1 MRNQKSVIFVMTL
14 MVLLIGLTAISAAD
28 TGNNTASSV
37 ISDNT
42 ISADTTSVGS
52 IASTVSDTKTVK
64 SEAKTITKTN
74 SEKLVSDTTKKTI
87 KSNMK
92 NTKKTNSEITVN
104 NDNFDTYFT
113 SNGFTDEV
121 QTGSK
126 INFGTNIT
134 RNNHSYVLNKQVTID
149 GKGNT
154 LSLNTI
160 SGSYYGNETGSA
172 FIIDHGASGTQLS
185 NLNFYNTQVF
195 VRNTT
200 NVTVSNVN
208 VTVENQRIGQGVGV
222 FSIRDNAS
230 YVTVENSNF
239 KTTNNSGSSTLVL
252 AGASYCNINNNTIT
266 GTGDVGNL
274 LYLTTYNV
282 AGVAE
287 DDIELNSYNNIT
299 NNVLNGPS
307 TTSLI
312 CYGIT
317 LTGHDNLIANNIVN
331 VAGQGITTQW
341 GYTDPAA
348 PQNGNNSDRYKGN
361 YYINN
366 TVNRGASFKA
376 TNNSTVEYNNI
387 TGVVSLGVNT
397 TATNNIFGATTLV
410 NNNIIENNTVNGL
423 VTVSGS
429 NITINHNTIK
439 ANINIKKTTYTNVS
453 ITNNVIYGVIINNE
467 TVYEYN
473 NTLIPPTNNNK
484 KSLKSM
490 NKIIISASNY
500 LDYFEYDPDDGLYW
514 NYGLPENTWIVIN
527 AIPMNVQIAQ
537 IILMQNSILEFK
549 NMNTSILYVWM
560 GTNSTIRNSQ
570 MNYSNYATAIAL
582 GAKCVL
588 DNLTFI
594 ANYPELP
601 SKHIDLITQTG
612 TDGII
617 RNCNI
622 KVNLTTNTIDWSA
635 GESESKIVPIK
646 VKYNNVVLE
655 NNNITIN
662 VIGTD
667 NSGYPTGYGLSIFAN
682 NTTVKNNNIN
692 YICKEG
698 LSGWVYP
705 IYVVT
710 SNNTITDN
718 NIVVKGTNY
727 TAGIYF
733 DSTSFSNNT
742 VSNNI
747 INLTCGTSG
756 YGEGTTNE
764 NVGYGV
770 CFTNR
775 AYTGGS
781 YTTTKGSVFN
791 NKVINNTIYTNGYS
805 SYAVEQFGGDNTL
818 IANNTLILNGTTP
831 MGIGVIGLNTTITG
845 NHITVTGKD
854 NATYPSVDYI
864 RPRTTG
870 VYLSRGI
877 NNTVTNNTINS
888 QNNAGIIIDGE
899 TNDIVRYNTVK
910 SLNNTYAVTVTGDN
924 HQVTDNSLV
933 AKELSGDNSVLATG
947 ENNTIKDNT
956 GNTGKSG
963 VLTITLNPTE
973 AHINDTV
980 VVNVKFVDED
990 GNAISSKPI
999 HIKVDEFGIDTTV
1012 NTNENGIATTDFV
1025 VTKLSDTVFVEAS
1038 YDGTDY
1044 AVEGQT
1050 AILDITKY
1058 ETELTV
1064 NDQLNVFTPNSNCTI
1079 NGTLTDKTNPIAN
1092 AEIIISIANMDGV
1105 IVTTD
1110 NDGKYSYTFNVGAT
1124 EGTYNVEV
1132 TYNGNDKY
1140 EDAVATTS
1148 YDVEK
1153 YGTILKIDPIDN
1165 TTPKSNMI
1173 ITGSLVE
1180 FYTSEGVANAEIT
1193 ITLNNNTY
1201 TNMTDANGIFK
1212 FNIVAPANTGKYTVD
1227 ASYAGNDTHDMDTD
1241 SAEFNVEKI
1250 DSIITIDAIG
1260 SVDANSN
1267 VNVTG
1272 ILVDSAQNAISN
1284 QEVTI
1289 TVNNKKYTTT
1299 TGSDGKYVVTIMSP
1313 VVSGNYDVSASYAG
1327 SDVYTMASAQ
1337 TSMFVKEET
1346 SITAEGPISAT
1357 VNSTITINGTL
1368 IDTKNNGIANATITV
1383 VFEGKDYT
1391 TTTNND
1397 GKFTCDIMTTT
1408 VGDNIP
1414 VTVRYDGNDTYMAS
1428 SEIIS
1433 VDVEKLG
1440 SELTLNPVNNTSIN
1454 STVDV
1459 SGVLSEEYTQKAI
1472 ANSTVTIIVDG
1483 ISYNTVTD
1491 DNGNFKVTIKTA
1503 ATTGT
1508 YTIKA
1513 SYDGSDLYTP
1523 SSDETTFDVEKISSS
1538 ITIDAIG
1545 SVDANSNVN
1554 VTGILVDSAQNA
1566 ISNQEVT
1573 ITVNNKKYTTTTGSD
1588 GKYVVTI
1595 MSPVVSGNYDV
1606 SASYAGSDVY
1616 TMASAQTSMFVKEE
1630 TSITAEG
1637 PISATVNSTITING
1651 TLIDTKN
1658 NGIANATITVVFEGK
1673 DYTTTTNN
1681 DGKFTC
1687 DIMTT
1692 TVGDNIPVTVR
1703 YDGNDTYM
1711 ASSEIISVDVE
1722 KLGSELT
1729 LNPVNNTSI
1738 NSTVDVSGVLSEE
1751 YTQKAIANS
1760 TVTIIVDGISYNT
1773 VTDDNGNFKV
1783 TIKTAAT
1790 TGTYTIKASYDGS
1803 DLYTPS
1809 SDETTFDVEKISTKT
1824 TVDAVNG
1831 VIYEKV
1837 NLTAHITDVNGNNVT
1852 GGKVVFSINGVEVTD
1867 NNGNVIYANVTGGVA
1882 TITKEAP
1889 RVWHKENTTI
1899 VATYLGNDAY
1909 DDSVSE
1915 KADVIITLRTAN
1927 IDVLTNGTKVKVGD
1941 TTSIIAHVYYN
1952 NTLVNEGK
1960 VIFKLNGKTLKD
1972 DDGNIIFVKVENG
1985 IAKLDYTITSIYSA
1999 KEYTLTAVFSGK
2011 DYNRVATESHLTVL
2025 RTNTHIQAEM
2035 VNITSNNAT
2044 VSLKIF
2050 DEKNNLINRDTKV
2063 TVKVNGKTV
2072 YNQIIVS
2079 NGVANLNLNL
2089 PVSSKPYNITIISG
2103 ENSVYATSTTSFM
2116 FKNTVKIPTKVTA
2129 TAKLVNN
2136 KTATVSV
2143 KINDNNNKP
2152 VTGNTKVV
2160 VKLNGKTQANAIA
2173 VNGVAD
2179 IDMIPP
2185 TIKGTYTLVV
2195 MTGETSIYEK
2205 ATTTTTLKV

>member
-200 NVTVSNVN
+200 DVTVSNVN

-239 KTTNNSGSSTLVL
+239 KTTNNNGSSTLVL

-307 TTSLI
+307 TTSII

-397 TATNNIFGATTLV
+397 TATNNIFGATTLG

-453 ITNNVIYGVIINNE
+453 ITNNVIYGVISNNV

-500 LDYFEYDPDDGLYW
+500 LDYFEYDPEDGLYW

-549 NMNTSILYVWM
+549 NMNTSRLYVWM

-570 MNYSNYATAIAL
+570 MNYSNYAMAIAV

-601 SKHIDLITQTG
+601 SNHIDLITQSSTE
-612 TDGII
+612 GII

-682 NTTVKNNNIN
+682 NTTIKNNNIN

-747 INLTCGTSG
+747 INLTCGASG

-775 AYTGGS
+775 AYGGGS

-888 QNNAGIIIDGE
+888 QNNAGIIIDGGE

-910 SLNNTYAVTVTGDN
+910 SLNNTYAVTVTGNN

-956 GNTGKSG
+956 GNIGTG

-1064 NDQLNVFTPNSNCTI
+1064 NDQLNVFTPKSNCTI

-1140 EDAVATTS
+1140 EDAVATAS

-1165 TTPKSNMI
+1165 TTPKANMI

-1201 TNMTDANGIFK
+1201 TNMTDAKGIFK

-1250 DSIITIDAIG
+1250 DS
-1260 SVDANSN
+1260 
-1267 VNVTG
+1267 
-1272 ILVDSAQNAISN
+1272 
-1284 QEVTI
+1284 
-1289 TVNNKKYTTT
+1289 
-1299 TGSDGKYVVTIMSP
+1299 
-1313 VVSGNYDVSASYAG
+1313 
-1327 SDVYTMASAQ
+1327 
-1337 TSMFVKEET
+1337 
-1346 SITAEGPISAT
+1346 
-1357 VNSTITINGTL
+1357 
-1368 IDTKNNGIANATITV
+1368 
-1383 VFEGKDYT
+1383 
-1391 TTTNND
+1391 
-1397 GKFTCDIMTTT
+1397 
-1408 VGDNIP
+1408 
-1414 VTVRYDGNDTYMAS
+1414 
-1428 SEIIS
+1428 
-1433 VDVEKLG
+1433 
-1440 SELTLNPVNNTSIN
+1440 
-1454 STVDV
+1454 
-1459 SGVLSEEYTQKAI
+1459 
-1472 ANSTVTIIVDG
+1472 
-1483 ISYNTVTD
+1483 
-1491 DNGNFKVTIKTA
+1491 
-1503 ATTGT
+1503 
-1508 YTIKA
+1508 
-1513 SYDGSDLYTP
+1513 
-1523 SSDETTFDVEKISSS
+1523 S

-1554 VTGILVDSAQNA
+1554 VTGILV
-1566 ISNQEVT
+1566 
-1573 ITVNNKKYTTTTGSD
+1573 
-1588 GKYVVTI
+1588 
-1595 MSPVVSGNYDV
+1595 
-1606 SASYAGSDVY
+1606 
-1616 TMASAQTSMFVKEE
+1616 
-1630 TSITAEG
+1630 
-1637 PISATVNSTITING
+1637 
-1651 TLIDTKN
+1651 
-1658 NGIANATITVVFEGK
+1658 
-1673 DYTTTTNN
+1673 
-1681 DGKFTC
+1681 
-1687 DIMTT
+1687 
-1692 TVGDNIPVTVR
+1692 
-1703 YDGNDTYM
+1703 
-1711 ASSEIISVDVE
+1711 
-1722 KLGSELT
+1722 
-1729 LNPVNNTSI
+1729 
-1738 NSTVDVSGVLSEE
+1738 
-1751 YTQKAIANS
+1751 
-1760 TVTIIVDGISYNT
+1760 
-1773 VTDDNGNFKV
+1773 
-1783 TIKTAAT
+1783 
-1790 TGTYTIKASYDGS
+1790 
-1803 DLYTPS
+1803 
-1809 SDETTFDVEKISTKT
+1809 
-1824 TVDAVNG
+1824 
-1831 VIYEKV
+1831 
-1837 NLTAHITDVNGNNVT
+1837 
-1852 GGKVVFSINGVEVTD
+1852 
-1867 NNGNVIYANVTGGVA
+1867 
-1882 TITKEAP
+1882 
-1889 RVWHKENTTI
+1889 
-1899 VATYLGNDAY
+1899 
-1909 DDSVSE
+1909 
-1915 KADVIITLRTAN
+1915 
-1927 IDVLTNGTKVKVGD
+1927 
-1941 TTSIIAHVYYN
+1941 
-1952 NTLVNEGK
+1952 
-1960 VIFKLNGKTLKD
+1960 
-1972 DDGNIIFVKVENG
+1972 
-1985 IAKLDYTITSIYSA
+1985 
-1999 KEYTLTAVFSGK
+1999 
-2011 DYNRVATESHLTVL
+2011 
-2025 RTNTHIQAEM
+2025 
-2035 VNITSNNAT
+2035 
-2044 VSLKIF
+2044 
-2050 DEKNNLINRDTKV
+2050 
-2063 TVKVNGKTV
+2063 
-2072 YNQIIVS
+2072 
-2079 NGVANLNLNL
+2079 
-2089 PVSSKPYNITIISG
+2089 
-2103 ENSVYATSTTSFM
+2103 
-2116 FKNTVKIPTKVTA
+2116 
-2129 TAKLVNN
+2129 
-2136 KTATVSV
+2136 
-2143 KINDNNNKP
+2143 
-2152 VTGNTKVV
+2152 
-2160 VKLNGKTQANAIA
+2160 
-2173 VNGVAD
+2173 
-2179 IDMIPP
+2179 
-2185 TIKGTYTLVV
+2185 
-2195 MTGETSIYEK
+2195 
-2205 ATTTTTLKV
+2205 

>member
-266 GTGDVGNL
+266 GTGNVGNL

-317 LTGHDNLIANNIVN
+317 LTGHDNLIANNNVN

-376 TNNSTVEYNNI
+376 TNNSTVENNTCSGTVI
-387 TGVVSLGVNT
+387 SGVNSTLKNNAFTGVVSLQSGSNATENT
-397 TATNNIFGATTLV
+397 ITTLKALGNNTIIGNNITLL
-410 NNNIIENNTVNGL
+410 NITGSNVAMINNTGDSLYVISGL
-423 VTVSGS
+423 TNITSCNDNFQERETLSNITLCNHTHDTNIRKSKSLKREDIEWYEITITKDNYLTYLRESGTLPFSTVKNHPYIRIYIEDLPTSQFGMGIAGKACKGYVYEIIGKNFTKNNFQLNIGNSIDS
-429 NITINHNTIK
+429 NITI
-439 ANINIKKTTYTNVS
+439 ANMTLTYDESYADPANMIVLKTMYSNVLLENIT
-453 ITNNVIYGVIINNE
+453 
-467 TVYEYN
+467 
-473 NTLIPPTNNNK
+473 
-484 KSLKSM
+484 
-490 NKIIISASNY
+490 
-500 LDYFEYDPDDGLYW
+500 
-514 NYGLPENTWIVIN
+514 IN
-527 AIPMNVQIAQ
+527 ATFEDSVDSNICPI
-537 IILMQNSILEFK
+537 K
-549 NMNTSILYVWM
+549 
-560 GTNSTIRNSQ
+560 STFYDGN
-570 MNYSNYATAIAL
+570 N
-582 GAKCVL
+582 
-588 DNLTFI
+588 
-594 ANYPELP
+594 
-601 SKHIDLITQTG
+601 IT
-612 TDGII
+612 IN
-617 RNCNI
+617 NCNI
-622 KVNLTTNTIDWSA
+622 TLKSTEFNNPVEYTISAIDLEKNNNTVSNCNINANVPSSYINWGTNNFPVSVVIYSRTTNTTL
-635 GESESKIVPIK
+635 K
-646 VKYNNVVLE
+646 
-655 NNNITIN
+655 NNNITITESQALN
-662 VIGTD
+662 PDQHYNTL
-667 NSGYPTGYGLSIFAN
+667 YGIYVTKN
-682 NTTVKNNNIN
+682 NTIVNNTINITGTEYLYSIQVRGSNNNISNNNIN
-692 YICKEG
+692 LTSRNY
-698 LSGWVYP
+698 LSG
-705 IYVVT
+705 IMMEGAGM
-710 SNNTITDN
+710 SNNTIAN
-718 NIVVKGTNY
+718 
-727 TAGIYF
+727 
-733 DSTSFSNNT
+733 
-742 VSNNI
+742 NNI
-747 INLTCGTSG
+747 IFNGGNRSSDPGTKAEDSVYGISIQNFG
-756 YGEGTTNE
+756 YGGYDYTPGTG
-764 NVGYGV
+764 NV
-770 CFTNR
+770 T
-775 AYTGGS
+775 
-781 YTTTKGSVFN
+781 N
-791 NKVINNTIYTNGYS
+791 NKIINNTITGTGYNV
-805 SYAVEQFGGDNTL
+805 YAFEQFGGDNTTV
-818 IANNTLILNGTTP
+818 ANNTINLTAHTP
-831 MGIGVIGLNTTITG
+831 MAIGIIGAYSNVTG
-845 NHITVTGKD
+845 NNIIVDGAD
-854 NATYPSVDYI
+854 NATYSSADYLK
-864 RPRTTG
+864 PRTTG
-870 VYLSRGI
+870 IYFAYGQE
-877 NNTVTNNTINS
+877 NNAINNTINS
-888 QNNAGIIIDGE
+888 QNNAGIIIDDE

-910 SLNNTYAVTVTGDN
+910 SLNNTYAVTVTGN
-924 HQVTDNSLV
+924 NSQITDNKLS

-956 GNTGKSG
+956 GNIGTG

-973 AHINDTV
+973 AHVNDTV

-1140 EDAVATTS
+1140 EDAVATAS

-1165 TTPKSNMI
+1165 TTPKANMI

-1201 TNMTDANGIFK
+1201 TNMTDAKGIFK

-1272 ILVDSAQNAISN
+1272 ILVDSAQNAIIN

-1313 VVSGNYDVSASYAG
+1313 VVTGHYDVSASYAG

-1346 SITAEGPISAT
+1346 GITAEGPISAT

-1368 IDTKNNGIANATITV
+1368 MDASDNGIANATITV

-1391 TTTNND
+1391 TTTNGD

-1491 DNGNFKVTIKTA
+1491 DNGNFKVTIKA
-1503 ATTGT
+1503 
-1508 YTIKA
+1508 
-1513 SYDGSDLYTP
+1513 
-1523 SSDETTFDVEKISSS
+1523 
-1538 ITIDAIG
+1538 
-1545 SVDANSNVN
+1545 
-1554 VTGILVDSAQNA
+1554 
-1566 ISNQEVT
+1566 
-1573 ITVNNKKYTTTTGSD
+1573 
-1588 GKYVVTI
+1588 
-1595 MSPVVSGNYDV
+1595 
-1606 SASYAGSDVY
+1606 
-1616 TMASAQTSMFVKEE
+1616 
-1630 TSITAEG
+1630 
-1637 PISATVNSTITING
+1637 
-1651 TLIDTKN
+1651 
-1658 NGIANATITVVFEGK
+1658 
-1673 DYTTTTNN
+1673 
-1681 DGKFTC
+1681 
-1687 DIMTT
+1687 
-1692 TVGDNIPVTVR
+1692 
-1703 YDGNDTYM
+1703 
-1711 ASSEIISVDVE
+1711 
-1722 KLGSELT
+1722 
-1729 LNPVNNTSI
+1729 
-1738 NSTVDVSGVLSEE
+1738 
-1751 YTQKAIANS
+1751 
-1760 TVTIIVDGISYNT
+1760 
-1773 VTDDNGNFKV
+1773 
-1783 TIKTAAT
+1783 AAT

-1985 IAKLDYTITSIYSA
+1985 VAKLDYTITSIYSA

-2205 ATTTTTLKV
+2205 ATTTTTLKI